1 LKGKL
6 SFIVFMSLFMLLII
20 APKGLASETAPEF
33 IKVITQTELI
43 LIDGEGNEVG
53 KKPAAAGMVYQVTG
67 TAETGYYVS
76 VDNQNALINKEFVQP
91 ATSWDYY
98 KDIKVFKTNTD
109 AAVLRKEN
117 GKLVKRARLLSGQV
131 FKRIGEEG
139 NYHIIQFSSFTG
151 FVLKSETEPMLNGTL
166 PNGVVKGSTFTNR
179 LISLNVANF
188 YYSHNGR
195 LQPMARIEKKIEVQA
210 LETYRDYYIVNI
222 AGRRAYVKKS
232 DVNRYT
238 GNFVDPRK
246 TYTYEQMIR
255 DLKDIRLWYAD
266 ITEIQ
271 IIGKSV
277 DGRNLYALKLGKGKQ
292 EVFVN
297 ASHHAREHMTT
308 NLVMEMIDAYAYSY
322 LRNKTLDG
330 FNVKQ
335 ILNETSIWFVPMVNP
350 DGVTLVQRGH
360 RTAKNPDY
368 VLKLNGYKTDFSAWK
383 ANIRGVDL
391 NRQYPADWANICCDP
406 GKPGP
411 QNYKG
416 LRPLSEPEAKA
427 VADFTLAHDFKTAVA
442 YHSSGEILYWHFHQG
457 YSALQR
463 DKALA
468 KKISAK
474 TGYSL
479 VPPMRNPSGGGFTD
493 WFIQNERRPG
503 FTPEISPYVGNRP
516 VPVSYFDSIWK
527 KNYSIGILMAKEAQY
542 IN

>member
-1 LKGKL
+1 
-6 SFIVFMSLFMLLII
+6 
-20 APKGLASETAPEF
+20 
-33 IKVITQTELI
+33 
-43 LIDGEGNEVG
+43 
-53 KKPAAAGMVYQVTG
+53 
-67 TAETGYYVS
+67 
-76 VDNQNALINKEFVQP
+76 
-91 ATSWDYY
+91 
-98 KDIKVFKTNTD
+98 
-109 AAVLRKEN
+109 
-117 GKLVKRARLLSGQV
+117 
-131 FKRIGEEG
+131 
-139 NYHIIQFSSFTG
+139 
-151 FVLKSETEPMLNGTL
+151 LKSETEPVLNGSL

-179 LISLNVANF
+179 LISLNVTNF
-188 YYSHNGR
+188 YYSNNGR
-195 LQPMARIEKKIEVQA
+195 LQSMARIEKKIEVQA
-210 LETYRDYYIVNI
+210 LETYRDYYIIEI

-238 GNFVDPRK
+238 GNFVDPRR

-277 DGRNLYALKLGKGKQ
+277 DGRNLYALKLGTGKN
-292 EVFVN
+292 EIFIN
-297 ASHHAREHMTT
+297 GSHHAREHMTT
-308 NLVMEMIDAYAYSY
+308 NVLMEMIDAYAFHY

-330 FNVKQ
+330 YNVRQ
-335 ILNETSIWFVPMVNP
+335 ILSETSIWFVPMVNP
-350 DGVTLVQRGH
+350 DGVTLVQRGYKS
-360 RTAKNPDY
+360 ANNPSY
-368 VLKLNGYKTDFSAWK
+368 VLKLNGNKSDFSAWK

-416 LRPLSEPEAKA
+416 TRPLSEPEAKA
-427 VADFTLAHDFKTAVA
+427 VADFTLAHNFKTALA
-442 YHSSGEILYWHFHQG
+442 YHSSGQILYWHFNQG

-468 KKISAK
+468 LKISAK

-479 VPPMRNPSGGGFTD
+479 VPAMRNPSGGGFTD

-503 FTPEISPYVGNRP
+503 FTPEISPYVGAKP
-516 VPVSYFDSIWK
+516 VPISYFDSIWK
-527 KNYSIGILMAKEAQY
+527 KNYSIGVMMAKEAQT

>member
-1 LKGKL
+1 MKNK
-6 SFIVFMSLFMLLII
+6 ISLLLLFFLILLT
-20 APKGLASETAPEF
+20 APNVSAAETAAEYV
-33 IKVITQTELI
+33 KALSRTEVII
-43 LIDGEGNEVG
+43 FDAEGNETG
-53 KKPAAAGMVYQVTG
+53 KEQVDPGDVYKVI
-67 TAETGYYVS
+67 ESEESGYYINLN
-76 VDNQNALINKEFVQP
+76 NQKALISKTAAQP
-91 ATSWDYY
+91 VSEWDYY
-98 KDIKVFKTNTD
+98 KDNKVFKATTD
-109 AAVLRKEN
+109 AAVLRKED
-117 GKLVKRARLLSGQV
+117 GKMVKRARLMSGQV
-131 FKRIGEEG
+131 FKRTGEEG
-139 NYHIIQFSSFTG
+139 DYHIIQFSSFTG
-151 FVLKSETEPMLNGTL
+151 YVLKSETEPVLNDSL
-166 PNGVVKGSTFTNR
+166 PNGVVKGSKFTNR
-179 LISLNVANF
+179 IISLNVANF
-188 YYSHNGR
+188 YYSNNGK
-195 LQPMARIEKKIEVQA
+195 LQSMARIEKKVEVQA
-210 LETYRDYYIVNI
+210 LEAYRDYYVVEI

-238 GNFVDPRK
+238 GDFVNPRK

-277 DGRNLYALKLGKGKQ
+277 DGRNVYALKLGTGKN
-292 EVFVN
+292 EILIN
-297 ASHHAREHMTT
+297 GSHHAREHMTT
-308 NLVMEMIDAYAYSY
+308 NVLMEMMDAYAYSY

-330 FNVKQ
+330 FDVRK

-350 DGVTLVQRGH
+350 DGVTLVQKGH
-360 RTAKNPDY
+360 KSAKNPSY
-368 VLKLNGYKTDFSAWK
+368 VLKLNGNKTDFSAWK

-416 LRPLSEPEAKA
+416 NRPLSEPEAKA
-427 VADFTLAHDFKTAVA
+427 LADFTLAHDFKTALA

-479 VPPMRNPSGGGFTD
+479 VPAMRNPSGGGFTD
-493 WFIQNERRPG
+493 WFIQNEKRPG
-503 FTPEISPYVGNRP
+503 FTPEISPYVGKRP
-516 VPVSYFDSIWK
+516 VPVSKFDSIWK
-527 KNYSIGILMAKEAQY
+527 KNYSIGIMMANEAKN